1 MRFTCDKNLL
11 CEVINSV
18 SLAVASKSTLLSL
31 EGILLKCNNNTL
43 TLTGYNLD
51 LGIIK
56 TIPVENSQD
65 GEVVLPATLFG
76 NIINKMPD
84 SKIDIT
90 VDKKLFTVIKCED
103 VEFTILGLNAQDYPE
118 IPTISKDKEFS
129 LDVDTLRGMI
139 SQTLFAVAQTD
150 QNPVFKG
157 CLFEIVDRKLL
168 LVTLDG
174 CRLALRKEDIDCD
187 DNFKFLVPGKTL
199 TEIQK
204 LISKINLKNKE
215 DEEKEKV
222 YIRVS
227 NRHIIFELDGYS
239 IISRLIEGDVV
250 DYRRSIPTEYK
261 TRLKVKVR
269 DFMECINRASIII
282 NDRMKSPIRW
292 EIKKDS
298 IKLFC
303 KTSLGQITDSFTGEL
318 TGEDIT
324 LGFNNKYMS
333 DALKASECDEVYI
346 ETNGPL
352 LPIKITPLD
361 SDEFLFIVMPIR
373 IKDEIDG

>member
-1 MRFTCDKNLL
+1 MKFTCDKTLL

-18 SLAVASKSTLLSL
+18 SLAVPTKSTLLPL
-31 EGILLKCNNNTL
+31 EGILLKCNNNIL
-43 TLTGYNLD
+43 TLTGYNLE

-56 TIPVENSQD
+56 SIPVEDAQD
-65 GEVVLPATLFG
+65 GEIVLPSALFV
-76 NIINKMPD
+76 NIINKMPNG
-84 SKIDIT
+84 KINIT
-90 VDKKLFTVIKCED
+90 VNNKLSTIIKCDD
-103 VEFTILGLNAQDYPE
+103 VEFTILGLKAEDYPE
-118 IPTISKDKEFS
+118 IPVISKDKEFS

-157 CLFEIVDRKLL
+157 CLFEITNGQLL

-174 CRLALRKEDIDCD
+174 CRLALRKENIDCD

-204 LISKINLKNKE
+204 LISRINLKD
-215 DEEKEKV
+215 DEEQQKV
-222 YIRVS
+222 FIRVS

-250 DYRRSIPTEYK
+250 DYRRSIPTGYK

-269 DFMECINRASIII
+269 DFSECINRASILI

-292 EIKKDS
+292 EIKQDS
-298 IKLFC
+298 INLFC
-303 KTSLGQITDSFTGEL
+303 KTSIGQISDSFVGEL
-318 TGEDIT
+318 TGEEMT

-361 SDEFLFIVMPIR
+361 NDDFLFIVMPIR
-373 IKDEIDG
+373 IKDEIDN

>member
-1 MRFTCDKNLL
+1 MKFTCEKNLL

-31 EGILLKCNNNTL
+31 EGILIKCSNNKIN
-43 TLTGYNLD
+43 LTGYNLE

-56 TIPVENSQD
+56 SIPVENCQD
-65 GEVVLPATLFG
+65 GEIVLPASLFV
-76 NIINKMPD
+76 NIVNKMPE
-84 SKIDIT
+84 SKIEVN
-90 VDKKLFTVIKCED
+90 VDNKLFTTIKCD
-103 VEFTILGLNAQDYPE
+103 DIEFTILGLKAEDYPE
-118 IPTISKDKEFS
+118 IPSISKDKEFS
-129 LDVDTLRGMI
+129 LDVDILRGMI

-157 CLFEIVDRKLL
+157 CLFEIENNKLL
-168 LVTLDG
+168 MVALDG
-174 CRLALRKEDIDCD
+174 CRLALRKEKIDCN

-204 LISKINLKNKE
+204 LISKINIKSKD

-222 YIRVS
+222 FIRVS
-227 NRHIIFELDGYS
+227 NRHIIFEIDGYS
-239 IISRLIEGDVV
+239 IISRLIEGDIV
-250 DYRRSIPTEYK
+250 DYSRSILKEYK

-282 NDRMKSPIRW
+282 NDRMKSPIKW

-298 IKLFC
+298 VNLFC
-303 KTSLGQITDSFTGEL
+303 KTGLGQISESFKGDLEGE
-318 TGEDIT
+318 EIT

-333 DALKASECDEVYI
+333 DALRASECDEVYI

-352 LPIKITPLD
+352 LPIKITPLEGED
-361 SDEFLFIVMPIR
+361 FLFIIMPIR
-373 IKDEIDG
+373 IKDDL